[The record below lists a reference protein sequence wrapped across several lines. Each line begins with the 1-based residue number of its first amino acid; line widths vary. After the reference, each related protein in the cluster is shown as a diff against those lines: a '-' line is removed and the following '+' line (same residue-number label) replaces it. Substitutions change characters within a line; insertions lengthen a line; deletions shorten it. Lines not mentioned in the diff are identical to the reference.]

1 MAKHEQEAC
10 ERLGAKVLTLP
21 GVIAQSGAIVSHAHQ
36 ALRAN
41 AEAAAAPAGAGVG
54 CPYPHLSGVGCHN
67 PQTTGCLAV
76 PGGAG
81 GELGFRRGCNRPR

>member
-36 ALRAN
+36 ALRAS

-54 CPYPHLSGVGCHN
+54 CLTSIYRGLGA
-67 PQTTGCLAV
+67 TT
-76 PGGAG
+76 P
-81 GELGFRRGCNRPR
+81 RRRDA